1 MPSKATKNHST
12 QKVQRQIKAPERYD
26 FDNIVSYALHVE
38 EEIDSFESTTYQE
51 AISCSEAEE
60 WMMAM
65 NEEMESF
72 QKN

>member
-1 MPSKATKNHST
+1 
-12 QKVQRQIKAPERYD
+12 
-26 FDNIVSYALHVE
+26 VSYALHVE